1 LNLKIIHTKD
11 GSSTLYSPTFNEHYH
26 SVFGAINESKHVF
39 IEAGFNFL
47 NLPSIKIFEIGFGTG
62 LNALLTYL
70 ESAKKEVT
78 VDYSAI
84 ELYPV
89 THNVIQQ
96 LNYTQFLSEEKKET
110 FDKLHKV
117 SWNKKIKISN
127 HFHLTKIKADFN
139 DYLFTEKYNLIFFD
153 AFAPE
158 KQPALWS
165 HQNFTKIYEAMD
177 NQGVLTTYSS
187 KGLVKQNLRNAG
199 FQLERLPGPEGKRHM
214 LRAIKV

>member
-1 LNLKIIHTKD
+1 
-11 GSSTLYSPTFNEHYH
+11 
-26 SVFGAINESKHVF
+26 
-39 IEAGFNFL
+39 
-47 NLPSIKIFEIGFGTG
+47 
-62 LNALLTYL
+62 L

-89 THNVIQQ
+89 TQDVIQQ
-96 LNYTQFLSEEKKET
+96 LNYTQSLSEEIKET

-117 SWNKKIKISN
+117 SWNKKIEISN

-165 HQNFTKIYEAMD
+165 HQIFAKIFEAMD

-187 KGLVKQNLRNAG
+187 KGLIKQNLRNAG

-214 LRAIKV
+214 LRAVKKINV

>member
-11 GSSTLYSPTFNEHYH
+11 GSSTLYSPTFDEHYH

-78 VDYSAI
+78 VEYSAI
-84 ELYPV
+84 ELYPL
-89 THNVIQQ
+89 TQDVIQQ
-96 LNYTQFLSEEKKET
+96 LDYSQFLSEETKKT
-110 FDKLHKV
+110 FDKLHEV

-127 HFHLTKIKADFN
+127 HFHLTKINADFN

-153 AFAPE
+153 AFSPE

-165 HQNFTKIYEAMD
+165 HQNFTKIFEAMYTY
-177 NQGVLTTYSS
+177 GVLTTYSS
-187 KGLVKQNLRNAG
+187 KGLVKKNLRNAG